1 MKLIESKTLGT
12 AAASIEFT
20 SIPQTFTDLVVL
32 ASIRTA
38 RTDDTFDDIVFRFNG
53 DSTASRY
60 TFRRLFGNGSAA
72 SSSNA
77 ALDRGYFGVFSSNLS
92 TANTFGN
99 GSLYIPNYAGSTNK
113 SSSADTVMENNATAS
128 RQILLANLYSATT
141 AISSILFFSDV
152 GANLMAGS
160 TISLYGITKGSDGIV
175 TTS

>member
-1 MKLIESKTLGT
+1 MRLIETKTLGT
-12 AAASIEFT
+12 AQASIEFT
-20 SIPQTFTDLVVL
+20 SIPQTYTDLLVV

-38 RTDDTFDDIVFRFNG
+38 RTDQNFDDIVFRFNG

-72 SSSNA
+72 SSSSG
-77 ALDRGYFGVFSSNLS
+77 ALDRGYFGVFPSDTS

-99 GSLYIPNYAGSTNK
+99 GSLYIPNYAGATNK
-113 SSSADTVMENNATAS
+113 SSSSDTVSENNATAS
-128 RQILLANLYSATT
+128 AHIILANLYSATT
-141 AISSILFFSDV
+141 AISSILFFSDQS
-152 GANLMAGS
+152 ANLMAGS